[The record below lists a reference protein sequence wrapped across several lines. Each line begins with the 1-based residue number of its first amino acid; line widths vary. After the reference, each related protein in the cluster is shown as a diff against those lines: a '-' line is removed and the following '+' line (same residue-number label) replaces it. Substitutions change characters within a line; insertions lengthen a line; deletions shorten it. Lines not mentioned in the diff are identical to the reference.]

1 MLNNA
6 EANGNNNMFNLT
18 IYQKYLELIYYTND
32 VIKKFPATQNIALA
46 QKIKSTVYGGL
57 RLLMYSTKAYTAQE
71 KLTYL
76 NEFVISLN
84 MLKAQIKL
92 SYKYAYITLQNYN
105 AWNSLIAS
113 ICNMLNKLI

>member
-1 MLNNA
+1 MFNMLNNA
-6 EANGNNNMFNLT
+6 EANANNNMFNLT

-84 MLKAQIKL
+84 MLKAPIKL
-92 SYKYAYITLQNYN
+92 
-105 AWNSLIAS
+105 
-113 ICNMLNKLI
+113 